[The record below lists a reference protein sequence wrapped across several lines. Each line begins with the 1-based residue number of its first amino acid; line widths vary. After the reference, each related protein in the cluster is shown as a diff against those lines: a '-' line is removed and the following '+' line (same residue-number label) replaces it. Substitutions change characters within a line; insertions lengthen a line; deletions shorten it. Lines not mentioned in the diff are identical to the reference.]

1 MQATA
6 AAAAAFA
13 AAAAQATARNG
24 RELPSQ
30 RSAGEGTAVAAL
42 RAQEEAEDEARAA
55 ADAAWSMFEKARALE
70 SRCSERGRAD
80 AGCGGVA
87 GDASCVGPS
96 ASQVTGGARG
106 IGGIGGRGAA
116 SAAPPANSSK
126 RREPGEI
133 VDFADSLPRKRPKK
147 LSSHA
152 VGVAGPSSFVARSAR
167 TRDDGGQS
175 WSQAGGAFSMPA
187 LYDAWNPEEAQREEA
202 QKTEAELR
210 VTAAAIYR
218 LPSVQPGGGTP
229 SGKRTPPASSATV
242 PPSGSKGG
250 DDTIS
255 RLLSGNFGGLLNPNA
270 SNHPA
275 RSGGGDG
282 GSTQAAH
289 APPSMAKT
297 AVAAVN
303 RPRPP
308 SLAELREREKRAADA
323 VRRLHA
329 AAAMDIA
336 SPASKA
342 RLRVLPIV
350 GPTVTLATMAVPLLR
365 ANVLGAL
372 RRLLQTTSDSKITR
386 DIAEKTR
393 MRLSIFSML
402 KALAPSVQP
411 VHLRQSRGLG
421 RLLMLIATSTA
432 GEPRQ
437 IREAAAALLQKI
449 VKPEA
454 EGAAT
459 AHSMPPPPPKRQ
471 PA

>member
-1 MQATA
+1 
-6 AAAAAFA
+6 
-13 AAAAQATARNG
+13 
-24 RELPSQ
+24 
-30 RSAGEGTAVAAL
+30 
-42 RAQEEAEDEARAA
+42 
-55 ADAAWSMFEKARALE
+55 
-70 SRCSERGRAD
+70 
-80 AGCGGVA
+80 
-87 GDASCVGPS
+87 
-96 ASQVTGGARG
+96 
-106 IGGIGGRGAA
+106 
-116 SAAPPANSSK
+116 
-126 RREPGEI
+126 
-133 VDFADSLPRKRPKK
+133 
-147 LSSHA
+147 
-152 VGVAGPSSFVARSAR
+152 
-167 TRDDGGQS
+167 
-175 WSQAGGAFSMPA
+175 
-187 LYDAWNPEEAQREEA
+187 
-202 QKTEAELR
+202 
-210 VTAAAIYR
+210 
-218 LPSVQPGGGTP
+218 
-229 SGKRTPPASSATV
+229 
-242 PPSGSKGG
+242 
-250 DDTIS
+250 
-255 RLLSGNFGGLLNPNA
+255 
-270 SNHPA
+270 
-275 RSGGGDG
+275 
-282 GSTQAAH
+282 
-289 APPSMAKT
+289 MAKT